1 MKLYPK
7 SQLIDRLTLE
17 SLDTV
22 GAKEGKALD
31 VLYEAEQAWSSLSRF
46 RDYADRC
53 RKYTYGNQWGDII
66 YNPDKKKYVSEEQ
79 YIRDQ
84 GKVPLKNNMI
94 RQLVKTVVGQ
104 FGSNQTQPVCVAS
117 DRDEQKLGEMM
128 TIIMR
133 YAYSINKMWEI
144 DRRTFEDYV
153 IAGIAA
159 HKSYYGWNAALNK
172 EDAFVN
178 VVPDN
183 RIFFDTNMK
192 DFRYWDCSLI
202 GEIHDISFGD
212 LLANFSDGNVE
223 KVERLREIYASATAD
238 TLTQYY
244 NDLMP
249 ESDTSLSFLVPRDN
263 GLCRVIEVWRK
274 ESKLRVKCHDTL
286 EGSYYKIDYEELPVI
301 QAINAERI
309 LQGVSQGIPQEDI
322 PVIETEN
329 FVDRYWYARWLSPYG
344 HILKEMETPY
354 WHKSHPY
361 TLSIYPFNGGMVHS
375 FVSDVIDQQRY
386 INRLITMIDFIMGS
400 SAKGVLLF
408 PEDQI
413 PDGMTIEDIAD
424 EWTRYNGVILFKAK
438 PGAQMPQQIS
448 ANATNVGAY
457 ELLNLQ
463 LRLLQEISGVH
474 GALQGKTPSSGTAAT
489 LYAQEAQNSAT
500 NLVDLSSSFN
510 AFREERDTKLM
521 QVIQQFY
528 SDKRYVNISGNEY
541 SEEAKYFDPEKVRDV
556 HFDLTITE
564 SQATP
569 TFRQVT
575 NDLLLELFRAG
586 AIDVKQLLENGAFP
600 FADRLLQ
607 SINKKE
613 EEAMQQLAAMQMAQQ
628 GGQIPAGNDG
638 QELGQIQQQINANTN
653 PLMNQMMAKNA

>member
-1 MKLYPK
+1 MKLYRK
-7 SQLIDRLTLE
+7 SQLTDRE
-17 SLDTV
+17 SYQITDTV
-22 GAKEGKALD
+22 KAKEGKALD
-31 VLYEAEQAWSSLSRF
+31 VLFEAQQAWSSLSKF
-46 RDYADRC
+46 RMYAERC
-53 RKYTYGNQWGDII
+53 RKYTYGNQWSDVI
-66 YNPDKKKYVSEEQ
+66 YDSDKRKYVSEEQ

-104 FGSNQTQPVCVAS
+104 FGSNQTEPVCVAS
-117 DRDEQKLGEMM
+117 DRDDQKLGEMM
-128 TIIMR
+128 TIVMR
-133 YAYSINKMWEI
+133 YAYSLNKMWEV
-144 DRRTFEDYV
+144 DRRTFENYV
-153 IAGIAA
+153 ISGIVA

-172 EDAFVN
+172 EDAFVMT
-178 VVPDN
+178 VPDN

-192 DFRYWDCSLI
+192 DFRYWDCSII
-202 GEIHDISFGD
+202 GEIHDISIGD
-212 LLANFSDGNVE
+212 LLANFSHGS
-223 KVERLREIYASATAD
+223 VERAEELRQIYVSATKD
-238 TLTQYY
+238 TLSNFYQ
-244 NDLMP
+244 DLMP
-249 ESDTSLSFLVPRDN
+249 GSDESLSFLVPRDN

-286 EGSYYKIDYEELPVI
+286 EGTYYKIDYEELPNI
-301 QAINAERI
+301 QRINQDRI
-309 LQGVSQGIPQEDI
+309 LQGISQGIPQDDV
-322 PVIETEN
+322 PLIETEN
-329 FVDRYWYARWLSPYG
+329 FIDRYWYARWLSPYG
-344 HILKEMETPY
+344 DVLQEMETPY

-361 TLSIYPFNGGMVHS
+361 TISIYPFNGGIVHS
-375 FVSDVIDQQRY
+375 FVSDIIDQQRY
-386 INRLITMIDFIMGS
+386 INRLITMVDFIMGA

-424 EWTRYNGVILFKAK
+424 EWTRYNGVILFKPK
-438 PGAQMPQQIS
+438 PNGALPQQIS
-448 ANATNVGAY
+448 TNATNVGAY
-457 ELLNLQ
+457 EMLNLQ

-474 GALQGKTPSSGTAAT
+474 GALQGKSPSSNTAAS

-500 NLVDLSSSFN
+500 NLVDLMASFT

-541 SEEAKYFDPEKVRDV
+541 SEEAKYFDPDKVKNV

-564 SQATP
+564 SPSTP
-569 TFRQVT
+569 SFRQVT

-600 FADRLLQ
+600 FSDRLLQ

-613 EEAMQQLAAMQMAQQ
+613 EEAMQQLAAMQSAQQ
-628 GGQIPAGNDG
+628 AGQVPAGNEQ
-638 QELGQIQQQINANTN
+638 QELGQIQQQIDNNTN
-653 PLMNQMMAKNA
+653 PLMNQMMARV